1 MDFLQ
6 GLGTVNCV
14 YMALLT
20 VGILYALMI
29 VISGGLSQIDLPDVD
44 IDVPHIDLPGDIDI
58 PDIHVDI
65 GHAEVGSFDHGTVEI
80 SPLSPITI
88 AAFVTSFGGVGI
100 VATQLFQVRPE
111 MSLLWA
117 TLGGVVTGGFVYLVY
132 GRLLVS
138 MQASSEVR
146 QRELTGI
153 VGEVIAPI
161 AADGVGE
168 ISYVAKGSRISSPA
182 RSATGQAIPRGTLI
196 TIERMVGGTALVYP
210 QQKKSQDMEDLA
222 RKED

>member
-1 MDFLQ
+1 MDFVQ
-6 GLGTVNCV
+6 SLGTVNCV

-20 VGILYALMI
+20 VGFLYALMI
-29 VISGGLSQIDLPDVD
+29 VIGGGLSHIDLPDVD
-44 IDVPHIDLPGDIDI
+44 IDVPHIDLPGDVDI
-58 PDIHVDI
+58 PDMHVDI
-65 GHAEVGSFDHGTVEI
+65 GHTDVGSFDHGMIEV

-88 AAFVTSFGGVGI
+88 AAFITSFGGVGI
-100 VATQLFQVRPE
+100 VATQLFHVSPE

-117 TLGGVVTGGFVYLVY
+117 TLGGVITGGVVYLLY
-132 GRLLVS
+132 GRLLVA

-161 AADGVGE
+161 SIGGVGE

-182 RSATGQAIPRGTLI
+182 RSAAGQAIPRGALV
-196 TIERMVGGTALVYP
+196 TIERVIGGTALVRP
-210 QQKKSQDMEDLA
+210 HSTE
-222 RKED
+222 E

>member
-1 MDFLQ
+1 MDFVQ
-6 GLGTVNCV
+6 SLGTVNCV

-20 VGILYALMI
+20 VGFLYALMI
-29 VISGGLSQIDLPDVD
+29 VIGGGLSNIDLPDVD
-44 IDVPHIDLPGDIDI
+44 IDVPHIDLPGDVDI

-65 GHAEVGSFDHGTVEI
+65 GHADVGSFDHGTIEV

-88 AAFVTSFGGVGI
+88 AAFITSFGGVGI
-100 VATQLFQVRPE
+100 VATQLFRVSPE

-117 TLGGVVTGGFVYLVY
+117 TLGGVATGGVVYLLY
-132 GRLLVS
+132 GRLLVA

-161 AADGVGE
+161 STDGVGE
-168 ISYVAKGSRISSPA
+168 IYYVAKGSRISSPA
-182 RSATGQAIPRGTLI
+182 RSGTGQAIPRGALV
-196 TIERMVGGTALVYP
+196 TIERVIGGTALVRP
-210 QQKKSQDMEDLA
+210 HSTDE
-222 RKED
+222 

>member
-1 MDFLQ
+1 MDFVQ
-6 GLGTVNCV
+6 SLGTVNCV

-20 VGILYALMI
+20 VGFLYALMI
-29 VISGGLSQIDLPDVD
+29 VIGGGLSNIDLPDVD
-44 IDVPHIDLPGDIDI
+44 IDVPHFDLPGDVDI
-58 PDIHVDI
+58 PDIHLEV
-65 GHAEVGSFDHGTVEI
+65 GHTDVGSFDHGTIEV

-88 AAFVTSFGGVGI
+88 AAFITSFGGVGI
-100 VATQLFQVRPE
+100 VATQLFRVSPE

-117 TLGGVVTGGFVYLVY
+117 MLGGVVTGGVVYLLY
-132 GRLLVS
+132 GRLLVA

-161 AADGVGE
+161 STDGVGE

-182 RSATGQAIPRGTLI
+182 RSATGQAIPRGALV
-196 TIERMVGGTALVYP
+196 TIERVIGGTTLVRP
-210 QQKKSQDMEDLA
+210 HSTDE
-222 RKED
+222 

>member
-6 GLGTVNCV
+6 NLGTINCV

-20 VGILYALMI
+20 VGFLYALMI
-29 VISGGLSQIDLPDVD
+29 VIGGGLSDIDLPDVD
-44 IDVPHIDLPGDIDI
+44 IDVPHIDLPGDVDI
-58 PDIHVDI
+58 PDLHVDI
-65 GHAEVGSFDHGTVEI
+65 GHADVGSFDHGMVEV

-100 VATQLFQVRPE
+100 VTTQLFHVRPE

-117 TLGGVVTGGFVYLVY
+117 TLGGVVTGGIVYLLY
-132 GRLLVS
+132 GRLLVA

-161 AADGVGE
+161 AASGVGE

-182 RSATGQAIPRGTLI
+182 RSATGEAIPRGALV
-196 TIERMVGGTALVYP
+196 TIKRIVGGTALVCP
-210 QQKKSQDMEDLA
+210 HTTDE
-222 RKED
+222 

>member
-1 MDFLQ
+1 MDFVQ
-6 GLGTVNCV
+6 SLGTVNCV

-20 VGILYALMI
+20 VGFLYALMI
-29 VISGGLSQIDLPDVD
+29 VIGGGLSNIDLPDVD
-44 IDVPHIDLPGDIDI
+44 IDVPHIDLPGDVDI
-58 PDIHVDI
+58 PDVHVDI
-65 GHAEVGSFDHGTVEI
+65 GHADVGSFDHGAIEV

-88 AAFVTSFGGVGI
+88 AAFITSFGGVGI
-100 VATQLFQVRPE
+100 IATQLFRVSSE

-117 TLGGVVTGGFVYLVY
+117 TLGGVVTGGVVYLLY
-132 GRLLVS
+132 GRLLVA

-161 AADGVGE
+161 STDGVGE

-182 RSATGQAIPRGTLI
+182 RSATGQAIPRGALV
-196 TIERMVGGTALVYP
+196 TIERVIGGTALVRP
-210 QQKKSQDMEDLA
+210 HSTDE
-222 RKED
+222 